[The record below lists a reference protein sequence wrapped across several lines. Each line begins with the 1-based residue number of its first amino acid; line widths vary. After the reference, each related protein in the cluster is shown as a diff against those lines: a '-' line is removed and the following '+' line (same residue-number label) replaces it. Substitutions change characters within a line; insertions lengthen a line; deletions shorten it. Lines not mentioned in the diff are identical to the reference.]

1 MSLYSVDKLISE
13 ARKLAAEYRRTTGG
27 PLPGISGEIARHD
40 AMRLLD
46 LTPAENGLSYDAIGN
61 GSRKGKR
68 VQIKARVIQDD
79 NQRGL
84 RLGQIKIEQEWD
96 TVVLVLLNSD
106 YQPFEVYEVEREEVI
121 EASAEASQN
130 RSKRGAITLA
140 RFKAISTLVWT
151 LDHGSIDEGIWV
163 NDDSH

>member
-1 MSLYSVDKLISE
+1 
-13 ARKLAAEYRRTTGG
+13 
-27 PLPGISGEIARHD
+27 
-40 AMRLLD
+40 
-46 LTPAENGLSYDAIGN
+46 
-61 GSRKGKR
+61 
-68 VQIKARVIQDD
+68 
-79 NQRGL
+79 
-84 RLGQIKIEQEWD
+84 
-96 TVVLVLLNSD
+96 LLNSD